1 MFQLQEQKIYHR
13 NIKASNIIIL
23 DDDSIKIIDTSEPVY
38 KLKDQLIVN
47 NNAPELCYHSPEKQG
62 IIYIYI
68 YIYKYKNKNKKAN
81 FPTMPDK

>member
-38 KLKDQLIVN
+38 KLKDQLMVN
-47 NNAPELCYHSPEKQG
+47 NNAPELCYHPPEKQG

-68 YIYKYKNKNKKAN
+68 YIKV
-81 FPTMPDK
+81 

>member
-38 KLKDQLIVN
+38 KLKEQLVIT
-47 NNAPELCYHSPEKQG
+47 NNAPESCYRSPEKLG
-62 IIYIYI
+62 IY
-68 YIYKYKNKNKKAN
+68 
-81 FPTMPDK
+81 F